1 MLQFLA
7 NTGCLHS
14 AVSRWRWPVSL
25 KVSLSTNIMTVISS
39 MTVSSACGSDD
50 WGHSL
55 LEKDFIPQECDTF
68 IYDQFF
74 ALWLLRSL

>member
-1 MLQFLA
+1 
-7 NTGCLHS
+7 
-14 AVSRWRWPVSL
+14 
-25 KVSLSTNIMTVISS
+25 

-68 IYDQFF
+68 IYDQF
-74 ALWLLRSL
+74 LPSGCSGVSKTRIMYMSQHS